1 MGVEPICSTGP
12 SRGTSTSARSRRP
25 SSPRPRTSGP
35 LLPTE
40 ATWVFVGEGLADW
53 AASSI
58 DSAGD
63 VDGDG
68 LDDLVFGA
76 PQNADG
82 GEYAGKAYLWLGR

>member
-1 MGVEPICSTGP
+1 M
-12 SRGTSTSARSRRP
+12 
-25 SSPRPRTSGP
+25 
-35 LLPTE
+35 
-40 ATWVFVGEGLADW
+40 GEGLADW